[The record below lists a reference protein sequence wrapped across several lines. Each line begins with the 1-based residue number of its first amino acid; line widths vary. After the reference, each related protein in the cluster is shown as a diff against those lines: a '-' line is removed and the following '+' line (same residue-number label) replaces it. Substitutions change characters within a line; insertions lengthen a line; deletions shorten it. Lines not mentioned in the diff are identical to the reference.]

1 MVLLIRPAGS
11 EVVHARRA
19 GLRSNTDASTRS
31 HAYRSQPSDTD
42 SDETEQDPET
52 WAANYEETTDKAG
65 NLGEIY
71 EDDSDPDSEDEND
84 DANRDNSFQDNSF
97 EAEEMNEEP
106 VAIGNQDVAEPMPEQ
121 DYYAGSSFLGLDAA
135 SDVSGDL
142 LLKTT
147 SRVIDAEISRLQQ
160 TIRDIE
166 LADQTLQKIRTLN
179 QAVQRYAN
187 EILQQDRPRVTE
199 NLMSAQALMATEGSM
214 RKGFEAVRFLYKKI
228 KQDQVRVLRSEIA
241 AEKVFQKW
249 ERVEPDIAGGVL

>member
-1 MVLLIRPAGS
+1 VN
-11 EVVHARRA
+11 ARRA
-19 GLRSNTDASTRS
+19 ALRTNTEASARS
-31 HAYRSQPSDTD
+31 HAHRSHAVAGD
-42 SDETEQDPET
+42 SDDAEQDPET
-52 WAANYEETTDKAG
+52 WAANYEETTDNSDS

-71 EDDSDPDSEDEND
+71 EDDSDPDSEDNSD
-84 DANRDNSFQDNSF
+84 DSNRESSFQDNAY
-97 EAEEMNEEP
+97 EAEEMSEEP
-106 VAIGNQDVAEPMPEQ
+106 VAIGDQDLAEPMPAQ
-121 DYYAGSSFLGLDAA
+121 DYYAGSFLGLDV
-135 SDVSGDL
+135 SSGVSGGL

-187 EILQQDRPRVTE
+187 EILQQDRPRATQ

-228 KQDQVRVLRSEIA
+228 KQDQVRALRSEVA

-249 ERVEPDIAGGVL
+249 ERIEPDIAGGVI